1 MLVTTKQA
9 AKATGLSEY
18 ELRRGFLEGKYPA
31 LVIGRGDQRRRLRWN
46 LEALQAAILA
56 KMQGAAGGA
65 QDG

>member
-18 ELRRGFLEGKYPA
+18 ELRRGYLEGKYPA

-46 LEALQAAILA
+46 LEALQSAILKEMRA
-56 KMQGAAGGA
+56 V
-65 QDG
+65 